1 MLSALR
7 IGDTED
13 KESAAGTSFSILAT
27 GLLSRV
33 INNVIDDIKKEY
45 EGGYKVFN
53 AVNLNTSQ
61 IRITVLPHDSIAEGS

>member
-7 IGDTED
+7 VGDTED
-13 KESAAGTSFSILAT
+13 KESAAGNSFSILAT

-33 INNVIDDIKKEY
+33 INNVIDDIKKEH
-45 EGGYKVFN
+45 ESGYKVFN
-53 AVNLNTSQ
+53 AVNLNASQ